1 MRKCHNHKSTTSQS
15 QHEETESIIR
25 NTDFVASTR
34 APDKRQRAVK
44 RDMLL
49 AYDQWLVF
57 LKVGTII
64 PHTFIPTPFFWDAR
78 IVPEKWGYDWSYV
91 RKIRTK
97 IQRFSDLFFGFSDH
111 TPIIP
116 PNFRCGY
123 DWCHVEGMIRQ
134 IGV

>member
-49 AYDQWLVF
+49 AYDQWLELQGSV
-57 LKVGTII
+57 
-64 PHTFIPTPFFWDAR
+64 HSR
-78 IVPEKWGYDWSYV
+78 IVDGLE
-91 RKIRTK
+91 
-97 IQRFSDLFFGFSDH
+97 
-111 TPIIP
+111 
-116 PNFRCGY
+116 
-123 DWCHVEGMIRQ
+123 
-134 IGV
+134 